1 MPKTLG
7 RSLWIFAL
15 LVFAI
20 WSWQWL
26 ENTPPS
32 GDSNDNTLQMAET
45 ETDYYLQ
52 DFRIVN
58 VDNAAGQVYQ
68 LSGQSLSHHSNDGNS
83 SISQP
88 LIKVFGTN
96 QTHWQGSAQRGDISA
111 DFRQLALFGAV
122 RLAQFPS
129 LPSDL
134 DPALARSIDKA
145 SVEISSASVSID
157 TTKQTISTDDPVTI
171 KSDYWSLNANQM
183 RADINDSKLLF
194 DAGMDAEYIL
204 QK

>member
-1 MPKTLG
+1 M
-7 RSLWIFAL
+7 
-15 LVFAI
+15 VFAI

-26 ENTPPS
+26 ENTRPAS
-32 GDSNDNTLQMAET
+32 DNNENTLQMAET

-68 LSGQSLSHHSNDGNS
+68 LSGRSLSHHSKDGNS

-88 LIKVFGTN
+88 LVKVFGAN
-96 QTHWQGSAQRGDISA
+96 ETHWQGSAQHGDISP

-122 RLAQFPS
+122 KLAQFPS

-134 DPALARSIDKA
+134 DPALARGIDKA
-145 SVEISSASVSID
+145 TVEISSASVKID

-171 KSDYWSLNANQM
+171 KSNFWSLNANQM

-194 DAGMDAEYIL
+194 DAGMEAEYIL